1 LPLRCWLLNLALICA
16 VEVLDHLQIS
26 QSEVVVEDLVTALVT
41 SEEADVVA
49 LRLQDEVVPKVVA
62 TTTKI
67 T

>member
-1 LPLRCWLLNLALICA
+1 M
-16 VEVLDHLQIS
+16 
-26 QSEVVVEDLVTALVT
+26 EDLVTALVM